1 MCLTHN
7 VLWCI
12 QVQTTVNKS
21 CRRSLLLKVLICDG
35 AEALRCVVGFANR
48 TALISIECQM
58 EEVEKYPLM
67 RGMKVL

>member
-48 TALISIECQM
+48 MPDGRGGKISPVARYEGAVKQ
-58 EEVEKYPLM
+58 L
-67 RGMKVL
+67 